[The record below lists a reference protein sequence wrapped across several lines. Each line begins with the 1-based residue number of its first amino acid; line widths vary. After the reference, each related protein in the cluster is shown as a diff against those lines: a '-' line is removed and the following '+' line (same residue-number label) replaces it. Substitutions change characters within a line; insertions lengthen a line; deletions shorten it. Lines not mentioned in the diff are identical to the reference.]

1 MKIEKKKNTEI
12 VEIQEAVK
20 ITQEGHDV
28 LLEKGDRI
36 EILKEASFGN
46 ILIFPVKGCKPIPD
60 KDYDELFSRS
70 YNGPMLNPYM
80 QDEEAPKPW
89 DATFSVERDELIVEG
104 SAGASGFGSC
114 VVKVPLPR
122 SMKDSSYSFIIE
134 PKSQE
139 DFDWITQ
146 KLRSLLYEL
155 SYE

>member
-20 ITQEGHDV
+20 IAQEGHDV

-80 QDEEAPKPW
+80 RDEEAPKPW
-89 DATFSVERDELIVEG
+89 DATFSVEKDELIVEG
-104 SAGASGFGSC
+104 SAGAGGFGSC

-122 SMKDSSYSFIIE
+122 SMKDASYSFIIE